1 MKTEFRLL
9 IPALSLTMLAA
20 VTTQACALTVGS
32 AETVF
37 APSVKPISTVG
48 AGLRGCEHQAA
59 NSVTLSAV
67 QLAQP
72 RTGQRMARL
81 PGLGS
86 LVGSFEERRG
96 ERLVMGYPAGDKGT
110 LWAEELRAWL
120 VALGVP
126 AKRIMLEPDPA
137 HDDDS
142 VTIAI
147 QRQGEQV
154 P

>member
-1 MKTEFRLL
+1 MKTEFKLL

-20 VTTQACALTVGS
+20 VTTSVRALASGS
-32 AETVF
+32 AETAF
-37 APSVKPISTVG
+37 AASAKPISTAG
-48 AGLRGCEHQAA
+48 AGLRGCVHQAA
-59 NSVTLSAV
+59 RSVTLSAV

-72 RTGQRMARL
+72 RTGQTIARL

-86 LVGSFEERRG
+86 LVGSFDERRG

-120 VALGVP
+120 VALGIP

>member
-1 MKTEFRLL
+1 MKTESRLL
-9 IPALSLTMLAA
+9 IPALLLTMLAA
-20 VTTQACALTVGS
+20 VTMPARALTVGS
-32 AETVF
+32 ADTAF
-37 APSVKPISTVG
+37 ASSAKPVSTTG
-48 AGLRGCEHQAA
+48 AGLHGCVHQAA
-59 NSVTLSAV
+59 KSVTLNAV

-72 RTGQRMARL
+72 RTGQRIARL

-86 LVGSFEERRG
+86 LAGSFEERRG
-96 ERLVMGYPAGDKGT
+96 ERLVMRYPAGDKGT

-120 VALGVP
+120 VALGIP

-147 QRQGEQV
+147 HRQGEQV